1 MKELLTLDFWK
12 FILPLAGVVVAWFWN
27 ERRKRA
33 ADDYLRKEKKYV
45 ALVEALRG
53 FYIDVGHTL
62 DGRRSLKEKFLL
74 ELNKMWFYC
83 PDEVI
88 QKAYAFLATVH
99 TDKIHS
105 DAEKEGAVGELML
118 SIRQDLLSRKPTP
131 RSKLKPEDFKHL
143 RVT

>member
-1 MKELLTLDFWK
+1 MKDLFTLEFWK
-12 FILPLAGVVVAWFWN
+12 FIIPLSGIVVAWFWN

-33 ADDYLRKEKKYV
+33 ADDYVRKEKKYE
-45 ALVEALRG
+45 ALIEALRG
-53 FYIDVGHTL
+53 FYDIGHSA

-74 ELNKMWFYC
+74 ELNKMWLYC
-83 PDEVI
+83 PDKVM

-118 SIRQDLLSRKPTP
+118 AIRQDLLSRKATSK
-131 RSKLKPEDFKHL
+131 SKLKPEDFKHL